1 MIGCFGGQLVAVE
14 HDEATVQT
22 RNRLLQEL
30 QIMEDSMDEMD
41 FALDDTLDML
51 DDLWWVQDEID
62 RMFPVWRPSRWQ
74 GIKAALLSI
83 FRKNRGSSKV
93 EPIAGDYGGI
103 TAFDLICRNG
113 HPSIAW
119 SPANMKGRNFRY

>member
-51 DDLWWVQDEID
+51 DDLWRVQDEID

-119 SPANMKGRNFRY
+119 SRPT